1 MTAELITQKDL
12 GIMLSMGPKKAR
24 EFCASHGLHPINVGM
39 GKVARLRWPRA
50 EVMQLIGTLQAKGK
64 PQDIVRR
71 KKTSKTVLGKSV
83 ADLMREFS
91 PIQ

>member
-24 EFCASHGLHPINVGM
+24 EFCASHGLHPINVGL
-39 GKVARLRWPRA
+39 GKVARLRWHRS

-64 PQDIVRR
+64 PQDYVKKSRR
-71 KKTSKTVLGKSV
+71 TTAGKSLKQ
-83 ADLMREFS
+83 LMSELQT
-91 PIQ
+91 PMQ

>member
-24 EFCASHGLHPINVGM
+24 EFCASHGLHPVNVGM
-39 GKVARLRWPRA
+39 GKVARLRWARA

-64 PQDIVRR
+64 PHEFVRR
-71 KKTSKTVLGKSV
+71 KKSGKTVLGKSV
-83 ADLMREFS
+83 AELMRELS
-91 PIQ
+91 PLQ

>member
-39 GKVARLRWPRA
+39 GKIARLRWPRG
-50 EVMQLIGTLQAKGK
+50 EVMQLIGTLQALGK
-64 PQDIVRR
+64 PQEIVRR
-71 KKTSKTVLGKSV
+71 KKSSKTVLGKSV